1 MSRKLTIGAQ
11 TAHYSYNRAR
21 HCIDARMILKGEVRQ
36 ISGSSLGEVK
46 TKLLVL
52 AGHLGVNVYTLM
64 PTRSE

>member
-11 TAHYSYNRAR
+11 TAHYSYNRVQ
-21 HCIDARMILKGEVRQ
+21 HCIDARMVLKGEVRQ
-36 ISGSSLGEVK
+36 ISGLSLGEVK
-46 TKLLVL
+46 TRLLVL